1 MFTHINFLG
10 EQITVAHTSFKLEI
24 YRGLKINVGSR
35 KSHVHTYRDNVVYL
49 LTEVYCIY
57 RLCNLSP

>member
-10 EQITVAHTSFKLEI
+10 KQITVAHTNFKLDMF
-24 YRGLKINVGSR
+24 RGLKINVGSR
-35 KSHVHTYRDNVVYL
+35 KSLAHTYRDNVVYL

-57 RLCNLSP
+57 RLRNPNP